1 MAKHLEDIGK
11 DAKDLLTQDFPNE
24 GSVKFTTQ
32 SRTSE
37 NVTVKSSFSRVVKR
51 DPKVVREI
59 VGAAFEDKWEIPSH
73 NLEFNAKI
81 SSNRDVSG
89 SVAVKD
95 WVGIGSKV
103 ELNVA
108 QNPDGVSATPQLIF
122 KNNNVALKGKVIYPV
137 SGKKTD
143 IKILAEAGFV
153 TSNIYAGVGTAV
165 TLENAGAAVILE
177 GVGSYYYKNH
187 QIAARVNHTLQ
198 GALVGLGLTYYQA
211 YSSICKFAIDSATDT
226 AFDKFAV
233 VAGGEYKVDKFSTV
247 KGKVG
252 YKQYKNIA
260 DVRVSLALKQQIS
273 PNITA
278 IFGSD
283 LNGFSF
289 AGVEGGEPHTF
300 GFELKYDHK

>member
-51 DPKVVREI
+51 DKVVREI
-59 VGAAFEDKWEIPSH
+59 VGAAFEDKWELPAH

-81 SSNRDVSG
+81 SSNRDLSG

-95 WVGIGSKV
+95 WVGLGSKI

-122 KNNNVALKGKVIYPV
+122 KNNNVALKGKVIYPI
-137 SGKKTD
+137 SGKSTH
-143 IKILAEAGFV
+143 IKLFAEAGFV
-153 TSNIYAGVGTAV
+153 ASNIYAGLGTAV
-165 TLENAGAAVILE
+165 TLENSGAAVLLE

-187 QIAARVNHTLQ
+187 QITARVNHALH
-198 GALVGLGLTYYQA
+198 GALVGLGITYYQTC
-211 YSSICKFAIDSATDT
+211 SSICKFAIDTAADT
-226 AFDKFAV
+226 SFDKFGV
-233 VAGGEYKVDKFSTV
+233 VAGGEYKVDKFTTV

-252 YKQYKNIA
+252 YKQYKNIP

-273 PNITA
+273 PSITA

-300 GFELKYDHK
+300 GLELKYDHK